1 MDCPILVWMLFT
13 NREMTNDEYARCH
26 AVLRQCVPHAPVRN
40 SPTEPETM
48 RQLVAF
54 LLPLL
59 MMRHRRVPR
68 TRWRDNMTT
77 SGKHWIEQARTTSFC
92 ISFDCP
98 LIHAVPDDNPVT
110 TAHRARSMIGY
121 HTAYDHN
128 LVGMAMTQGRREDAV
143 NIGIGIKE
151 ITAPP
156 GMSSNDFAISLY
168 HKLTPLEQNFI
179 QLEQGEEI
187 VMRRLCLILALKQ
200 AYLKAI
206 GQPIGFD
213 WSRLEFNI
221 PGKTATGDGRPL
233 AGWEFRVWTSELGWP
248 IPNTDKHVMQKYQ
261 CAVAFFRRT
270 RDIRFIWQD
279 DAKQLESW
287 VQFITLDQLL
297 NVADKLVE

>member
-13 NREMTNDEYARCH
+13 NREMTKEEYAKCH
-26 AVLRQCVPHAPVRN
+26 AVLRECVPHAPIRN

-48 RQLVAF
+48 RQMVAF

-68 TRWRDNMTT
+68 ARWRDNIT
-77 SGKHWIEQARTTSFC
+77 SVGKHWIEQARTSP
-92 ISFDCP
+92 SSLP
-98 LIHAVPDDNPVT
+98 S
-110 TAHRARSMIGY
+110 RARSMIGY
-121 HTAYDHN
+121 HTSYDHN
-128 LVGMAMTQGRREDAV
+128 LVGMAMTQGRREDVV

-151 ITAPP
+151 IGAPP
-156 GMSSNDFAISLY
+156 GMSGKDFAISLY
-168 HKLTPLEQNFI
+168 HKLTPIEQSFI
-179 QLEQGEEI
+179 DPNQEEEV

-200 AYLKAI
+200 AYIKAI
-206 GQPIGFD
+206 GQPMGFD

-221 PGKTATGDGRPL
+221 PAKTATGDGRPL

-248 IPNTDKHVMQKYQ
+248 IPGSDGHIMQKYQ

-270 RDIRFIWQD
+270 RDTKFIWQN
-279 DAKQLESW
+279 DASQLESW

>member
-13 NREMTNDEYARCH
+13 NREMTKEEYAKCH
-26 AVLRQCVPHAPVRN
+26 AVLRECVPHAPVRN

-48 RQLVAF
+48 RQMVAF

-68 TRWRDNMTT
+68 ARWRDNITT
-77 SGKHWIEQARTTSFC
+77 MHHIT
-92 ISFDCP
+92 
-98 LIHAVPDDNPVT
+98 DDNPV
-110 TAHRARSMIGY
+110 AAASRARSMIGY
-121 HTAYDHN
+121 HTSYDHN
-128 LVGMAMTQGRREDAV
+128 LVGMAMTQGRREDVV

-151 ITAPP
+151 ISAPP
-156 GMSSNDFAISLY
+156 GMSGQDFAISLY
-168 HKLTPLEQNFI
+168 HKLTPVEQSFI
-179 QLEQGEEI
+179 NPSQGEEV

-200 AYLKAI
+200 AYIKAI
-206 GQPIGFD
+206 GQPMGFD

-221 PGKTATGDGRPL
+221 PEKTATGDGRPL
-233 AGWEFRVWTSELGWP
+233 AGWEFRVWTSQLGWP
-248 IPNTDKHVMQKYQ
+248 IPGESGHHMQNYQ

-270 RDIRFIWQD
+270 RDTKFIWQN
-279 DAKQLESW
+279 DAKELESW